1 MRHPLEGHE
10 EDYDVAAVGNSNTNA
25 SVKVIEVVTTAEAT
39 VDAFYNE
46 WRGTDGELRPH
57 YEGLTRTIESA
68 GFEDLSH
75 RLVDAR
81 RQVDLDSVTFYLDPG
96 SYRNMPT
103 DFLPRVIPLAHWET
117 IAAGVEQR
125 LRCINLFLGELY
137 SGQQDVVPDDVIY
150 SSQHFYPEAQGF
162 RPPKDVF
169 VHIYG
174 IDLVHLGD
182 GRYVVLED
190 NLRIP
195 SGISYQLKS
204 VQLSSELFPEFARD
218 YDIIPFD
225 IRDAYLGMLR
235 SLSDNPD
242 PVCVLLTDGKYGSA
256 FFEHRYLSE
265 LLDIPLVEG
274 PDLYVGPDGYVYA
287 RTLDADVRVD
297 VIYRRVEDLDLFV
310 PGLGEAYLDGKVV
323 LVNGIGTGAAD
334 DKLVF
339 LWVPEMI
346 ERYLGQTAIL
356 EQAKSYNPADVDGR
370 KFVLENLDS
379 LVIKTRQGYGG
390 LGVFVMPDLGEGY
403 KARVANNILQNPM
416 AFIAQETLDFSQHM
430 VFNEQT
436 RSLEPHHV
444 DLRVFAVQS
453 GDGTVSVFPGGL
465 TRVAQAGSRITNN
478 SSGGLC
484 KPTWVVR

>member
-1 MRHPLEGHE
+1 MQQ
-10 EDYDVAAVGNSNTNA
+10 ANTNA
-25 SVKVIEVVTTAEAT
+25 TGKDYGLVTVSNAGAAE
-39 VDAFYNE
+39 FYNE
-46 WRGTDGELRPH
+46 WQDAEGGLRTH
-57 YEGLTRTIESA
+57 YLGLSSAVESA
-68 GFEDLSH
+68 GMDNLAARFADAGK
-75 RLVDAR
+75 RVDI
-81 RQVDLDSVTFYLDPG
+81 DSVTFYLDPG
-96 SYRNMPT
+96 KYRNMPT
-103 DFLPRVIPLAHWET
+103 DFLPRVIPLEHWET

-125 LRCINLFLGELY
+125 LRSINSFLVDLY
-137 SGQQDVVPDDVIY
+137 AGKQDIVPDEVIY
-150 SSQHFYPEAQGF
+150 SSQHFYPEVQGF
-162 RPPKDVF
+162 RPPRDVF

-174 IDLVHLGD
+174 IDLVHMGD

-204 VQLSSELFPEFARD
+204 RQVFDEMFPEFATG
-218 YDIIPFD
+218 YDILPYD
-225 IRDAYLGMLR
+225 IRDAYLGLFN
-235 SLSDNPD
+235 SLTNSTE
-242 PVCVLLTDGKYGSA
+242 PVVVLLTDGKYGSA

-265 LLDIPLVEG
+265 ELDIPLVEG
-274 PDLYVGPDGYVYA
+274 PDLYVGPDGFVYV
-287 RTLDADVRVD
+287 RTLDQDAKVD

-310 PGLGEAYLDGKVV
+310 PGLGEAYLEGKVA

-339 LWVPEMI
+339 LWVPQMI
-346 ERYLGQTAIL
+346 DRYLGQTPIL
-356 EQAKSYNPADVDGR
+356 EQATSYNPADPESR
-370 KFVLENLDS
+370 RFMLENLES

-403 KARVANNILQNPM
+403 KARMANNILQNPL

-436 RSLEPHHV
+436 RALEPHHV

>member
-1 MRHPLEGHE
+1 MQLEGIVGLVTVSSAR
-10 EDYDVAAVGNSNTNA
+10 DV
-25 SVKVIEVVTTAEAT
+25 K
-39 VDAFYNE
+39 FHNE
-46 WRGTDGELRPH
+46 WQDTDGHLRPH
-57 YEGLTRTIESA
+57 YSGLASAIESIGADSLATRFAEA
-68 GFEDLSH
+68 GK
-75 RLVDAR
+75 
-81 RQVDLDSVTFYLDPG
+81 QVDLDSVTFYLDPG
-96 SYRNMPT
+96 KYRNMPT
-103 DFLPRVIPLAHWET
+103 DFLPRVIPLEHWET

-125 LRCINLFLGELY
+125 LRSINRFLVDLY
-137 SGQQDVVPDDVIY
+137 AGQQDIVPDDVIY
-150 SSQHFYPEAQGF
+150 SSQHYYPEVQGF
-162 RPPKDVF
+162 RPPGDVF

-204 VQLSSELFPEFARD
+204 RQLIDDKFPEFAGE
-218 YDIIPFD
+218 YDILPYN
-225 IRDAYLGMLR
+225 IRDSYTNMFR
-235 SLSDNPD
+235 SLAGAPAEPGPGDGALFNNQD
-242 PVCVLLTDGKYGSA
+242 PFVVLLTDGKYGSA
-256 FFEHRYLSE
+256 FFEHRFLSE
-265 LLDIPLVEG
+265 ELDIPLVEG
-274 PDLYVGPDGYVYA
+274 PDLYVGPDGFVYA
-287 RTLDADVRVD
+287 RTLDQDARVD

-310 PGLGEAYLDGKVV
+310 PGLGEAYLDGKVA

-339 LWVPEMI
+339 LWVPQMI
-346 ERYLGQTAIL
+346 QRYLGQTPIL
-356 EQAKSYNPADVDGR
+356 EQATSHNPADPESR
-370 KFVLENLDS
+370 RFMLENLES

-403 KARVANNILQNPM
+403 KARMANNILQNPL

-436 RSLEPHHV
+436 RALEPHHV

>member
-1 MRHPLEGHE
+1 M
-10 EDYDVAAVGNSNTNA
+10 VAST
-25 SVKVIEVVTTAEAT
+25 EVVKELFHNEWQ
-39 VDAFYNE
+39 DAFGN
-46 WRGTDGELRPH
+46 LRPQ
-57 YEGLTRTIESA
+57 YSGLGRSIDSLGLENLAARFADA
-68 GFEDLSH
+68 GK
-75 RLVDAR
+75 
-81 RQVDLDSVTFYLDPG
+81 QVDLDSVTFYLDPG
-96 SYRNMPT
+96 QYRNMPT
-103 DFLPRVIPLAHWET
+103 DFVPRVIPLEHWET

-125 LRCINLFLGELY
+125 LRSINRFLVDLY
-137 SGQQDVVPDDVIY
+137 AGQQDIVPDDVIY
-150 SSQHFYPEAQGF
+150 SSQHFYPEVQGF
-162 RPPKDVF
+162 RPPREVF

-204 VQLSSELFPEFARD
+204 RQMIQEMFPEFAGE
-218 YDIIPFD
+218 YDILPYD
-225 IRDAYLGMLR
+225 IRDAYTNMFR
-235 SLSDNPD
+235 SLVGAPPEPSPEDGALLQSPD
-242 PVCVLLTDGKYGSA
+242 PFVVLLTDGKYGAA

-265 LLDIPLVEG
+265 ELDIPLVEG
-274 PDLYVGPDGYVYA
+274 PDLYVGPDGFVYA
-287 RTLDADVRVD
+287 RTLDQDARVD

-310 PGLGEAYLDGKVV
+310 PGLGEAYLDGKVA

-339 LWVPEMI
+339 LWVPQMI
-346 ERYLGQTAIL
+346 ERYLGQTPIL
-356 EQAKSYNPADVDGR
+356 EQATSYNPADPESR
-370 KFVLENLDS
+370 RFMLENLES

-403 KARVANNILQNPM
+403 KARVANNILQNPL

-436 RSLEPHHV
+436 RTLEPHHV

-465 TRVAQAGSRITNN
+465 TRVAPAGSRITNN

>member
-1 MRHPLEGHE
+1 MVTGSSLG
-10 EDYDVAAVGNSNTNA
+10 AVQY
-25 SVKVIEVVTTAEAT
+25 
-39 VDAFYNE
+39 YNE
-46 WRGTDGELRPH
+46 WQDAEGRLRPH
-57 YEGLTRTIESA
+57 YLGLGGAVESA
-68 GFEDLSH
+68 GFEILAP
-75 RLVDAR
+75 RFAEAGKR
-81 RQVDLDSVTFYLDPG
+81 VDLDSVTFYLDPG

-103 DFLPRVIPLAHWET
+103 DFVPRVIPLEHWET

-125 LRCINLFLGELY
+125 LRAINRFLVDLY
-137 SGQQDVVPDDVIY
+137 AGQQDIVPEEIIY
-150 SSQHFYPEAQGF
+150 SSQHFYPEVQGF

-174 IDLVHLGD
+174 IDLVHLGE

-204 VQLSSELFPEFARD
+204 RQMAQDLFPDFASS
-218 YDIIPFD
+218 YDILPYS
-225 IRDAYLGMLR
+225 IRDAYLGMFQ
-235 SLSDNPD
+235 SLTDNPE
-242 PVCVLLTDGKYGSA
+242 PVVVLLTDGKYGSA

-274 PDLYVGPDGYVYA
+274 PDLYVAPDGYVYA

-310 PGLGEAYLDGKVV
+310 PGLSQAYLSGKVV
-323 LVNGIGTGAAD
+323 LVNGMGTGAAD

-339 LWVPEMI
+339 LWVPDMI
-346 ERYLGQTAIL
+346 RRYLSEEPIL
-356 EQAKSYNPADVDGR
+356 TQATSYNPADPESR
-370 KFVLENLDS
+370 RFMLENLES

-430 VFNEQT
+430 VFNDQAN
-436 RSLEPHHV
+436 SLEPRHV

-453 GDGTVSVFPGGL
+453 GDGAVSVFPGGL

>member
-1 MRHPLEGHE
+1 MVTVSTEK
-10 EDYDVAAVGNSNTNA
+10 AVG
-25 SVKVIEVVTTAEAT
+25 
-39 VDAFYNE
+39 FYNE
-46 WRGTDGELRPH
+46 WQDDFGNLRPQ
-57 YEGLTRTIESA
+57 YNGLGRSIESLGLENLAARFAEA
-68 GFEDLSH
+68 GK
-75 RLVDAR
+75 
-81 RQVDLDSVTFYLDPG
+81 QVDLDSVTFYLDPG

-103 DFLPRVIPLAHWET
+103 DFVPRVIPLEHWET

-125 LRCINLFLGELY
+125 LRSINRFLVDLY
-137 SGQQDVVPDDVIY
+137 AGQQDIVPDDVIY
-150 SSQHFYPEAQGF
+150 SSQHFYPEVQGF

-204 VQLSSELFPEFARD
+204 RQMIEEMFPEFSSQ
-218 YDIIPFD
+218 YDILPYG
-225 IRDAYLGMLR
+225 IRDVYLDMFE
-235 SLSDNPD
+235 SLTDNPE
-242 PVCVLLTDGKYGSA
+242 PVVVLLTDGKYGSA

-265 LLDIPLVEG
+265 ELDIPLVEG
-274 PDLYVGPDGYVYA
+274 PDLYVGPDGFVYV
-287 RTLDADVRVD
+287 RTLDADVKVD

-310 PGLGEAYLDGKVV
+310 PGLGEAYLDGKVA

-339 LWVPEMI
+339 LWVPQMI
-346 ERYLGQTAIL
+346 ERYLGQTPVL
-356 EQAKSYNPADVDGR
+356 EQATSYNPADPDSR
-370 KFVLENLDS
+370 RFMLENLES

-403 KARVANNILQNPM
+403 KARVANNILQNPL

-436 RSLEPHHV
+436 RALEPHHV

>member
-1 MRHPLEGHE
+1 MVTVPDAR
-10 EDYDVAAVGNSNTNA
+10 
-25 SVKVIEVVTTAEAT
+25 SVE
-39 VDAFYNE
+39 FYNE
-46 WRGTDGELRPH
+46 WRDASGGLRPH
-57 YEGLTRTIESA
+57 YLGLSGAIEST
-68 GFEDLSH
+68 GFENLAS
-75 RLVDAR
+75 RFAEAGR
-81 RQVDLDSVTFYLDPG
+81 RVDLDSVTFYLDPG

-103 DFLPRVIPLAHWET
+103 DFVPRVIPLEHWET

-125 LRCINLFLGELY
+125 LRSINRFLGDLY
-137 SGQQDVVPDDVIY
+137 AGQQNIVPDDVIY
-150 SSQHFYPEAQGF
+150 SSQHFYPEVQGF
-162 RPPKDVF
+162 RPPKDIF

-182 GRYVVLED
+182 GHYVVLED

-195 SGISYQLKS
+195 SGITYQMKARDMS
-204 VQLSSELFPEFARD
+204 EELFPEFASA
-218 YDIIPFD
+218 YDILPYD
-225 IRDAYLGMLR
+225 IRDAYLGMFQ
-235 SLSDNPD
+235 SLTDNPD
-242 PVCVLLTDGKYGSA
+242 PVVVLLTDGKYGSA

-274 PDLYVGPDGYVYA
+274 PDLYVAPDGYVYA
-287 RTLDADVRVD
+287 RTLDADVKVD
-297 VIYRRVEDLDLFV
+297 IIYRRVEDLDLFV
-310 PGLGEAYLDGKVV
+310 PGLGDAYLDGKVV

-339 LWVPEMI
+339 LWVPDMI
-346 ERYLGQTAIL
+346 RRYLGQEAIL
-356 EQAKSYNPADVDGR
+356 AQATSYNPADADSR
-370 KFVLENLDS
+370 RFMLENLES

-403 KARVANNILQNPM
+403 KARVANNILQNPLS
-416 AFIAQETLDFSQHM
+416 FIAQETLDFSQHM
-430 VFNEQT
+430 VFNEET